1 MSIINKPSNHP
12 LFPNKSKVA
21 VLLVNLGTPDGTDY
35 WSMRKYLKQFL
46 MDKRVVDLFRPLW
59 WFILNGPILTFRP
72 SKSGKAYKKIWDDKN
87 HGSPLRRFT
96 INQTNK
102 LRKSFEGNNDLIID
116 YAMRYGNPSIDKVL
130 DEIIQKGCSKLL
142 LVPLYPQYAASTTAT
157 VKDEVFKWMLKQR
170 WQPDIRTVP
179 PWFDDKGYIKAL
191 ANTVKINIKNRN
203 TLDTL
208 VISFH
213 GIPKRYF
220 MAGDPYHC
228 HCIKTARLLK
238 EELKWPEDKIQVT
251 FQSRFGPEP
260 WLQPYTDKTIIE
272 LAKSG
277 KKRIAVIAPGFIS
290 DCLETLE
297 ELNVEAR
304 ELFIEHGG
312 ESFEYIPCLNDN
324 EFSINFL
331 NNIIKQNLLGWLDQN

>member
-1 MSIINKPSNHP
+1 MSIIKKPSNHP
-12 LFPNKSKVA
+12 VFPDKSKVA
-21 VLLVNLGTPDGTDY
+21 IVLVNLGTPDGTDY

-59 WFILNGPILTFRP
+59 WLILNGPILTFRP
-72 SKSGKAYKKIWDDKN
+72 SKSGKAYKKIWDEQN
-87 HGSPLRRFT
+87 HGSPLRKFT

-102 LRKSFEGNNDLIID
+102 LKNGFKDNKNLIID
-116 YAMRYGNPSIDKVL
+116 YAMRYGNPSIEKVL
-130 DEIIQKGCSKLL
+130 NKIVEKGCSKLL

-170 WQPDIRTVP
+170 WQPDIRTIA
-179 PWFDDKGYIKAL
+179 PWFDDKNYIKAL
-191 ANTVKINIKNRN
+191 ADTVKSNLKNKN
-203 TLDTL
+203 TLDKL
-208 VISFH
+208 IVSFH
-213 GIPKRYF
+213 GIPQRYF
-220 MAGDPYHC
+220 KAGDPYHC

-238 EELKWPEDKIQVT
+238 EELKWPDNKILVT

-272 LAKSG
+272 LAKNG

-312 ESFEYIPCLNDN
+312 KSFQYIPCLNDN
-324 EFSINFL
+324 KFSIKFL
-331 NNIIKQNLLGWLDQN
+331 NNLIKQNLIGW

>member
-1 MSIINKPSNHP
+1 LSIINKPSNHP
-12 LFPNKSKVA
+12 VFPDKSKVA
-21 VLLVNLGTPDGTDY
+21 IILVNLGTPDGTDY

-46 MDKRVVDLFRPLW
+46 MDKRVVDLFRPIW
-59 WFILNGPILTFRP
+59 WLILNGPILTFRP
-72 SKSGKAYKKIWDDKN
+72 SKSGKAYKKIWDEQN
-87 HGSPLRRFT
+87 HGSPLRKFT

-102 LRKSFEGNNDLIID
+102 LKDSFKDNKNLIID
-116 YAMRYGNPSIDKVL
+116 YAMRYGNPSIENVL
-130 DEIIQKGCSKLL
+130 NKIVEKGCSKLL

-170 WQPDIRTVP
+170 WQPDIRTIA
-179 PWFDDKGYIKAL
+179 PWFDDKNYINAL
-191 ANTVKINIKNRN
+191 ADTVNSNLKNKN
-203 TLDTL
+203 TLDKL
-208 VISFH
+208 IVSFH
-213 GIPKRYF
+213 GIPQRYF
-220 MAGDPYHC
+220 KAGDPYHC

-238 EELKWPEDKIQVT
+238 EELKWPDDKILVT

-312 ESFEYIPCLNDN
+312 ESFQYIPCLNDN
-324 EFSINFL
+324 KFSIKFL
-331 NNIIKQNLLGWLDQN
+331 NNLIKQNLQGW

>member
-1 MSIINKPSNHP
+1 MSIIKKPSNHP
-12 LFPNKSKVA
+12 VFPDKSKVA
-21 VLLVNLGTPDGTDY
+21 IVLVNLGTPDGTDY
-35 WSMRKYLKQFL
+35 WSMRKYLNQFL

-59 WFILNGPILTFRP
+59 WLILNGPILMFRP
-72 SKSGKAYKKIWDDKN
+72 SKSGKAYKKIWDEQN
-87 HGSPLRRFT
+87 HGSPLRKFT

-102 LRKSFEGNNDLIID
+102 LKNDFKDSKNLIID
-116 YAMRYGNPSIDKVL
+116 YAMRYGNPSIEKVL
-130 DEIIQKGCSKLL
+130 NKIVEKGCSKLL

-170 WQPDIRTVP
+170 WQPDIRTIA
-179 PWFDDKGYIKAL
+179 PWFDDKNYIKAL
-191 ANTVKINIKNRN
+191 ADTVKSNLKNKN
-203 TLDTL
+203 TLDKL
-208 VISFH
+208 IVSFH
-213 GIPKRYF
+213 GIPQRYF
-220 MAGDPYHC
+220 KAGDPYHC

-238 EELKWPEDKIQVT
+238 EELKWPDNKILVT

-260 WLQPYTDKTIIE
+260 WLQPYTDKTIVE

-312 ESFEYIPCLNDN
+312 ESFQYIPCLNDN
-324 EFSINFL
+324 KFSIKFL
-331 NNIIKQNLLGWLDQN
+331 NNLIKQNLEGW

>member
-12 LFPNKSKVA
+12 VFPDKSKVA
-21 VLLVNLGTPDGTDY
+21 IILVNLGTPDGTDY

-46 MDKRVVDLFRPLW
+46 MDKRVVDLFRPIW
-59 WFILNGPILTFRP
+59 WLILNGPILTFRP
-72 SKSGKAYKKIWDDKN
+72 SKSGKAYKKIWDEQN
-87 HGSPLRRFT
+87 HGSPLRKFT

-102 LRKSFEGNNDLIID
+102 LKDSFKDNKNLIID
-116 YAMRYGNPSIDKVL
+116 YAMRYGNPSIEKVL
-130 DEIIQKGCSKLL
+130 NKIAEKGCSKLL

-170 WQPDIRTVP
+170 WQPDIRTIA
-179 PWFDDKGYIKAL
+179 PWFDDKNYIKAL
-191 ANTVKINIKNRN
+191 ADTVNSNLKNKN
-203 TLDTL
+203 TLDKL
-208 VISFH
+208 IVSFH
-213 GIPKRYF
+213 GIPQRYF
-220 MAGDPYHC
+220 KAGDPYHC

-238 EELKWPEDKIQVT
+238 EELKWPDDKILVT

-312 ESFEYIPCLNDN
+312 ESFQYIPCLNDN
-324 EFSINFL
+324 KFSIKFL
-331 NNIIKQNLLGWLDQN
+331 NNLIKQNLQGW

>member
-12 LFPNKSKVA
+12 VFPDKSKVA
-21 VLLVNLGTPDGTDY
+21 IILVNLGTPDGTDY

-46 MDKRVVDLFRPLW
+46 MDKRVVDLFRPIW
-59 WFILNGPILTFRP
+59 WLILNGPILTFRP
-72 SKSGKAYKKIWDDKN
+72 SKSGKAYKKIWDEQN
-87 HGSPLRRFT
+87 HGSPLRKFT

-102 LRKSFEGNNDLIID
+102 LKDSFQDNKNLIID
-116 YAMRYGNPSIDKVL
+116 YAMRYGNPSIEKVL
-130 DEIIQKGCSKLL
+130 NKIVEKGCSKLL

-170 WQPDIRTVP
+170 WQPDIRTIA
-179 PWFDDKGYIKAL
+179 PWFDDKNYIKAL
-191 ANTVKINIKNRN
+191 ADTVNSNLKNKN
-203 TLDTL
+203 TLDKL
-208 VISFH
+208 IVSFH
-213 GIPKRYF
+213 GIPQRYF
-220 MAGDPYHC
+220 KAGDPYHC

-238 EELKWPEDKIQVT
+238 EELKWPDDKILVT

-312 ESFEYIPCLNDN
+312 ESFQYIPCLNDN
-324 EFSINFL
+324 KFSIKFL
-331 NNIIKQNLLGWLDQN
+331 NNLIKQNLQGW

>member
-12 LFPNKSKVA
+12 VFPDKSKVA
-21 VLLVNLGTPDGTDY
+21 IILVNLGTPDGTDY

-46 MDKRVVDLFRPLW
+46 MDKRVVDLFRPIW
-59 WFILNGPILTFRP
+59 WLILNGPILTFRP
-72 SKSGKAYKKIWDDKN
+72 SKSGKAYKKIWDEQN
-87 HGSPLRRFT
+87 HGSPLRKFT

-102 LRKSFEGNNDLIID
+102 LKDSFKDNKNLIID
-116 YAMRYGNPSIDKVL
+116 YAMRYGNPSIENVL
-130 DEIIQKGCSKLL
+130 NKIVEKGCSKLL

-170 WQPDIRTVP
+170 WQPDIRTIA
-179 PWFDDKGYIKAL
+179 PWFDDKNYIKAL
-191 ANTVKINIKNRN
+191 ADTVNCNLKKKN
-203 TLDTL
+203 TLDKL
-208 VISFH
+208 IVSFH
-213 GIPKRYF
+213 GIPQRYF
-220 MAGDPYHC
+220 KAGDPYHC

-238 EELKWPEDKIQVT
+238 EELKWPDDKILVT

-312 ESFEYIPCLNDN
+312 ESFQYIPCLNDN
-324 EFSINFL
+324 KFSINFL
-331 NNIIKQNLLGWLDQN
+331 NNLIKQNLQGW

>member
-1 MSIINKPSNHP
+1 LSIIKKPSNHP
-12 LFPNKSKVA
+12 VFPDKSKVA
-21 VLLVNLGTPDGTDY
+21 IVLVNLGTPDGTDY

-59 WFILNGPILTFRP
+59 WLILNGPILTFRP
-72 SKSGKAYKKIWDDKN
+72 SKSGKAYKKIWDEQN
-87 HGSPLRRFT
+87 HGSPLRKFT
-96 INQTNK
+96 INQANK
-102 LRKSFEGNNDLIID
+102 LKNSFKDNKNLIID
-116 YAMRYGNPSIDKVL
+116 YAMRYGNPSIEKVL
-130 DEIIQKGCSKLL
+130 NKIVEKGCSKLL

-170 WQPDIRTVP
+170 WQPDIRTVA
-179 PWFDDKGYIKAL
+179 PWFDDKNYIKAL
-191 ANTVKINIKNRN
+191 ADTVKSNLKNKN
-203 TLDTL
+203 TLDKL
-208 VISFH
+208 IVSFH
-213 GIPKRYF
+213 GIPQRYF
-220 MAGDPYHC
+220 RAGDPYHC

-238 EELKWPEDKIQVT
+238 EELKWPDNKILVT

-260 WLQPYTDKTIIE
+260 WLQPYTDKTIVE

-312 ESFEYIPCLNDN
+312 ESFQYIPCLNDN
-324 EFSINFL
+324 KFSIKFL
-331 NNIIKQNLLGWLDQN
+331 NNLIKQNLQGW

>member
-1 MSIINKPSNHP
+1 
-12 LFPNKSKVA
+12 
-21 VLLVNLGTPDGTDY
+21 
-35 WSMRKYLKQFL
+35 
-46 MDKRVVDLFRPLW
+46 
-59 WFILNGPILTFRP
+59 
-72 SKSGKAYKKIWDDKN
+72 
-87 HGSPLRRFT
+87 
-96 INQTNK
+96 
-102 LRKSFEGNNDLIID
+102 
-116 YAMRYGNPSIDKVL
+116 MRYGNPGIDEVLNKVIK
-130 DEIIQKGCSKLL
+130 DGCSKLL
-142 LVPLYPQYAASTTAT
+142 LVPLYPQYSASTTAT

-170 WQPDIRTVP
+170 WQPDIRTIP
-179 PWFDDKGYIKAL
+179 PWFDDQNYIKAL
-191 ANTVKINIKNRN
+191 ANTVKSNIKNRDEI
-203 TLDTL
+203 DTL

-238 EELKWPEDKIQVT
+238 EELEWPDDKILVT

-277 KKRIAVIAPGFIS
+277 KKSIAVIAPGFIS

-297 ELNVEAR
+297 ELNVEGR

-312 ESFEYIPCLNDN
+312 KHFHYIPCLNDN
-324 EFSINFL
+324 KYSINFL
-331 NNIIKQNLLGWLDQN
+331 NTIIKQNLLGW

>member
-12 LFPNKSKVA
+12 VFPDKSKVA
-21 VLLVNLGTPDGTDY
+21 IILVNLGTPDGTDY

-46 MDKRVVDLFRPLW
+46 MDKRVVDLFRPIW
-59 WFILNGPILTFRP
+59 WLILNGPILTFRP
-72 SKSGKAYKKIWDDKN
+72 SKSGKAYKKIWDEQN
-87 HGSPLRRFT
+87 HGSPLRKFT

-102 LRKSFEGNNDLIID
+102 LKDSFKDNKNLIID
-116 YAMRYGNPSIDKVL
+116 YAMRYGNPSIEKVL
-130 DEIIQKGCSKLL
+130 NKIVEKGCSKLL

-170 WQPDIRTVP
+170 WQPDIRTIA
-179 PWFDDKGYIKAL
+179 PWFDDKNYIKAL
-191 ANTVKINIKNRN
+191 ADTVNSNLKNKN
-203 TLDTL
+203 TLDKL
-208 VISFH
+208 IVSFH
-213 GIPKRYF
+213 GIPQRYF
-220 MAGDPYHC
+220 KAGDPYHC

-238 EELKWPEDKIQVT
+238 EELKWPDDKILVT

-312 ESFEYIPCLNDN
+312 ESFQYIPCLNDN
-324 EFSINFL
+324 EFSIKFL
-331 NNIIKQNLLGWLDQN
+331 NNLIKQNLQGW

>member
-12 LFPNKSKVA
+12 VFPDKSKVA
-21 VLLVNLGTPDGTDY
+21 IILVNLGTPDGTDY

-46 MDKRVVDLFRPLW
+46 MDKRVVDLFRPIW
-59 WFILNGPILTFRP
+59 WLILNGPILTFRP
-72 SKSGKAYKKIWDDKN
+72 SKSGKAYKKIWDEQN
-87 HGSPLRRFT
+87 HGSPLRKFT

-102 LRKSFEGNNDLIID
+102 LKDSFQDNKNLIID
-116 YAMRYGNPSIDKVL
+116 YAMRYGNPSIEKVL
-130 DEIIQKGCSKLL
+130 NKIAEKGCSKLL

-170 WQPDIRTVP
+170 WQPDIRTIA
-179 PWFDDKGYIKAL
+179 PWFDDKNYIKAL
-191 ANTVKINIKNRN
+191 ADTVNSNLKNKN
-203 TLDTL
+203 TLDKL
-208 VISFH
+208 IISFH
-213 GIPKRYF
+213 GIPQRYF
-220 MAGDPYHC
+220 KAGDPYHC

-238 EELKWPEDKIQVT
+238 EELKWPDDKILVT

-312 ESFEYIPCLNDN
+312 ESFQYIPCLNDN
-324 EFSINFL
+324 KFSIKFL
-331 NNIIKQNLLGWLDQN
+331 NNLIKQNLQGW

>member
-1 MSIINKPSNHP
+1 MSIINKPSNP
-12 LFPNKSKVA
+12 PVFPDKSKVA
-21 VLLVNLGTPDGTDY
+21 IILVNLGTPDGTDY

-46 MDKRVVDLFRPLW
+46 MDKRVVDLFRPIW
-59 WFILNGPILTFRP
+59 WLILNGPILTFRP
-72 SKSGKAYKKIWDDKN
+72 SKSGKAYKKIWDEQN
-87 HGSPLRRFT
+87 HGSPLRKFT

-102 LRKSFEGNNDLIID
+102 LKDNFKDNKNLIID
-116 YAMRYGNPSIDKVL
+116 YAMRYGNPSIEKVL
-130 DEIIQKGCSKLL
+130 NKIVEKGCSKLL

-170 WQPDIRTVP
+170 WQPDIRTIA
-179 PWFDDKGYIKAL
+179 PWFDDKNYIKAL
-191 ANTVKINIKNRN
+191 ADTVNSNLKNKN
-203 TLDTL
+203 TLDKL
-208 VISFH
+208 IISFH
-213 GIPKRYF
+213 GIPQRYF
-220 MAGDPYHC
+220 KAGDPYHC

-238 EELKWPEDKIQVT
+238 EELKWPDDKILVT

-297 ELNVEAR
+297 ELNVEAK

-312 ESFEYIPCLNDN
+312 ESFQYIPCLNDN
-324 EFSINFL
+324 EFSIKFL
-331 NNIIKQNLLGWLDQN
+331 NNLIKQNLQGW

>member
-12 LFPNKSKVA
+12 VFPDKSKVA
-21 VLLVNLGTPDGTDY
+21 IILVNLGTPDGTDY

-46 MDKRVVDLFRPLW
+46 MDKRVVDLFRPIW
-59 WFILNGPILTFRP
+59 WLILNGPILTFRP
-72 SKSGKAYKKIWDDKN
+72 SKSGKAYKKIWDEQN
-87 HGSPLRRFT
+87 HGSPLRKFT

-102 LRKSFEGNNDLIID
+102 LKDSFKDNKNLIID
-116 YAMRYGNPSIDKVL
+116 YAMRYGNPSIEKVL
-130 DEIIQKGCSKLL
+130 NKIVEKGCSKLL

-170 WQPDIRTVP
+170 WQPDIRTIA
-179 PWFDDKGYIKAL
+179 PWFDDKNYIKAL
-191 ANTVKINIKNRN
+191 ADTVNSNLKNKN
-203 TLDTL
+203 TLDKL
-208 VISFH
+208 IVSFH
-213 GIPKRYF
+213 GIPQRYF
-220 MAGDPYHC
+220 KAGDPYHC

-238 EELKWPEDKIQVT
+238 EELKWPDDKILVT

-297 ELNVEAR
+297 ELNVEAK

-312 ESFEYIPCLNDN
+312 ESFQYIPCLNDN
-324 EFSINFL
+324 KFSIKFL
-331 NNIIKQNLLGWLDQN
+331 NNIIKQNLQGW

>member
-1 MSIINKPSNHP
+1 LSIINKPSNHP
-12 LFPNKSKVA
+12 VFPDKSKVA
-21 VLLVNLGTPDGTDY
+21 IILVNLGTPDGTDY

-46 MDKRVVDLFRPLW
+46 MDKRVVDLFRPIW
-59 WFILNGPILTFRP
+59 WLILNGPILTFRP
-72 SKSGKAYKKIWDDKN
+72 SKSGKAYKKIWDEQN
-87 HGSPLRRFT
+87 HGSPLRKFT

-102 LRKSFEGNNDLIID
+102 LKDSFKDNKNLIID
-116 YAMRYGNPSIDKVL
+116 YAMRYGNPSIEKVL
-130 DEIIQKGCSKLL
+130 NKIVEKGCSKLL

-170 WQPDIRTVP
+170 WQPDIRTIA
-179 PWFDDKGYIKAL
+179 PWFDDKNYIKAL
-191 ANTVKINIKNRN
+191 ADTVNSNLKNKN
-203 TLDTL
+203 TLDKL
-208 VISFH
+208 IVSFH
-213 GIPKRYF
+213 GIPQRYF
-220 MAGDPYHC
+220 KAGDPYHC

-238 EELKWPEDKIQVT
+238 EELKWPDDKILVT

-312 ESFEYIPCLNDN
+312 ESFQYIPCLNDN
-324 EFSINFL
+324 KFSEEE
-331 NNIIKQNLLGWLDQN
+331 

>member
-12 LFPNKSKVA
+12 VFPDKSKVA
-21 VLLVNLGTPDGTDY
+21 IILVNLGTPDGTDY

-46 MDKRVVDLFRPLW
+46 MDKRVVDLFRPIW
-59 WFILNGPILTFRP
+59 WLILNGPILTFRP
-72 SKSGKAYKKIWDDKN
+72 SKSGKAYKKIWDEQN
-87 HGSPLRRFT
+87 HGSPLRKFT
-96 INQTNK
+96 INQTNQLK
-102 LRKSFEGNNDLIID
+102 DSFKDNKNLIID
-116 YAMRYGNPSIDKVL
+116 YAMRYGNPSIEKVL
-130 DEIIQKGCSKLL
+130 NKIVEKGCSKLL

-170 WQPDIRTVP
+170 WQPDIRTIA
-179 PWFDDKGYIKAL
+179 PWFDDKNYIKAL
-191 ANTVKINIKNRN
+191 ADTVNSNLKNKN
-203 TLDTL
+203 TLDKL
-208 VISFH
+208 IVSFH
-213 GIPKRYF
+213 GIPQRYF
-220 MAGDPYHC
+220 KAGDPYHC
-228 HCIKTARLLK
+228 HCIKTARLLM
-238 EELKWPEDKIQVT
+238 EELKWPDNKILVT

-312 ESFEYIPCLNDN
+312 ESFQYIPCLNDN
-324 EFSINFL
+324 KFSIKFL
-331 NNIIKQNLLGWLDQN
+331 NNLIKQNLQGW

>member
-1 MSIINKPSNHP
+1 MSIIKKPSNHP
-12 LFPNKSKVA
+12 IFPDKSKVA
-21 VLLVNLGTPDGTDY
+21 IVLVNLGTPDGTDY

-59 WFILNGPILTFRP
+59 WLILNGPILTFRP
-72 SKSGKAYKKIWDDKN
+72 SKSGKAYKKIWDEQN
-87 HGSPLRRFT
+87 HGSPLRKFT

-102 LRKSFEGNNDLIID
+102 LKNSFKDNKNLIID
-116 YAMRYGNPSIDKVL
+116 YAMRYGNPSIENVL
-130 DEIIQKGCSKLL
+130 NKIVEKGCSKLL

-170 WQPDIRTVP
+170 WQPDIRTVA
-179 PWFDDKGYIKAL
+179 PWFDDKDYIKAL
-191 ANTVKINIKNRN
+191 ADTVKSNLKNKK
-203 TLDTL
+203 TLDKL
-208 VISFH
+208 IVSFH
-213 GIPKRYF
+213 GIPQRYF
-220 MAGDPYHC
+220 KAGDPYHC

-238 EELKWPEDKIQVT
+238 EELKWPDNKILVT

-260 WLQPYTDKTIIE
+260 WLQPYTDKTIVE

-312 ESFEYIPCLNDN
+312 ESFQYIPCLNDN
-324 EFSINFL
+324 KFSIKFL
-331 NNIIKQNLLGWLDQN
+331 NNLIKQNLEGW

>member
-1 MSIINKPSNHP
+1 
-12 LFPNKSKVA
+12 
-21 VLLVNLGTPDGTDY
+21 
-35 WSMRKYLKQFL
+35 
-46 MDKRVVDLFRPLW
+46 MDKRVVDLFRPIW
-59 WFILNGPILTFRP
+59 WLILNGPILTFRP
-72 SKSGKAYKKIWDDKN
+72 SKSGKAYKKIWDEQN
-87 HGSPLRRFT
+87 HGSPLRKFT

-102 LRKSFEGNNDLIID
+102 LKDSFKDNKNLIID
-116 YAMRYGNPSIDKVL
+116 YAMRYGNPSIEKVL
-130 DEIIQKGCSKLL
+130 NKIVEKGCSKLL

-170 WQPDIRTVP
+170 WQPDIRTIA
-179 PWFDDKGYIKAL
+179 PWFDDKNYIKAL
-191 ANTVKINIKNRN
+191 ADTVNSNLKNKN
-203 TLDTL
+203 TLDKL
-208 VISFH
+208 IVSFH
-213 GIPKRYF
+213 GIPQRYF
-220 MAGDPYHC
+220 KAGDPYHC

-238 EELKWPEDKIQVT
+238 EELKWPDDKILVT

-312 ESFEYIPCLNDN
+312 ESFQYIPCLNDN
-324 EFSINFL
+324 KFSIKFL
-331 NNIIKQNLLGWLDQN
+331 NNLIKQNLQGW

>member
-1 MSIINKPSNHP
+1 MSIIKKPSNHP
-12 LFPNKSKVA
+12 VFPDKSKVA
-21 VLLVNLGTPDGTDY
+21 IVLVNLGTPDGTDY

-59 WFILNGPILTFRP
+59 WLILNGPILTFRP
-72 SKSGKAYKKIWDDKN
+72 SKSGKAYKKIWDEQN
-87 HGSPLRRFT
+87 HGSPLRKFT

-102 LRKSFEGNNDLIID
+102 LKNSFKDNKNLIID
-116 YAMRYGNPSIDKVL
+116 YAMRYGNPSIEKVL
-130 DEIIQKGCSKLL
+130 NKIDEKGCSKLL

-170 WQPDIRTVP
+170 WQPDIRTIA
-179 PWFDDKGYIKAL
+179 PWFDDKNYIKAL
-191 ANTVKINIKNRN
+191 AGTVKSNLKNKN
-203 TLDTL
+203 TLDKL
-208 VISFH
+208 IVSFH
-213 GIPKRYF
+213 GIPQRYF
-220 MAGDPYHC
+220 KAGDPYHC

-238 EELKWPEDKIQVT
+238 EELKWPDNKILVT

-260 WLQPYTDKTIIE
+260 WLQPYTDKTIVE

-304 ELFIEHGG
+304 EIFIEHGG
-312 ESFEYIPCLNDN
+312 ESFQYIPCLNDN
-324 EFSINFL
+324 KFSIKFL
-331 NNIIKQNLLGWLDQN
+331 NNLIKQNLEGW

>member
-12 LFPNKSKVA
+12 VFPDKSKVA
-21 VLLVNLGTPDGTDY
+21 IILVNLGTPDGTDY

-46 MDKRVVDLFRPLW
+46 MDKRVVDLFRPIW
-59 WFILNGPILTFRP
+59 WLILNGPILTFRP
-72 SKSGKAYKKIWDDKN
+72 SKSGKAYKKIWDEQN
-87 HGSPLRRFT
+87 HGSPLRKFT

-102 LRKSFEGNNDLIID
+102 LKDSFKDNKNLIID
-116 YAMRYGNPSIDKVL
+116 YAMRYGNPSIENVL
-130 DEIIQKGCSKLL
+130 NKIVEKGCSKLL

-170 WQPDIRTVP
+170 WQPDIRTIA
-179 PWFDDKGYIKAL
+179 PWFDDKNYIKAL
-191 ANTVKINIKNRN
+191 ADTVNSNLKNKN
-203 TLDTL
+203 TLDKL
-208 VISFH
+208 IVSFH
-213 GIPKRYF
+213 GIPQRYF
-220 MAGDPYHC
+220 KAGDPYHC

-238 EELKWPEDKIQVT
+238 EELKWPDDKILVT

-312 ESFEYIPCLNDN
+312 ESFQYIPCLNDN
-324 EFSINFL
+324 KFSIKFL
-331 NNIIKQNLLGWLDQN
+331 NNLIKQNLQGW

>member
-1 MSIINKPSNHP
+1 MTIIKKPNDHPVFPDKNKIG
-12 LFPNKSKVA
+12 

-35 WSMRKYLKQFL
+35 WSMRRYLKQFL

-59 WFILNGPILTFRP
+59 WLILNGPILTFRP
-72 SKSGKAYKKIWDDKN
+72 SKSGKAYKKIWDEKN
-87 HGSPLRRFT
+87 HGSPLRGFT
-96 INQTNK
+96 IKQTNK
-102 LRKSFEGNNDLIID
+102 IQNSFKNNPNIFID
-116 YAMRYGNPSIDKVL
+116 YAMRYGNPGIDKIL
-130 DEIIQKGCSKLL
+130 NKMTKNGCSKIL

-157 VKDEVFKWMLKQR
+157 VKDEVFKWLLKQR

-179 PWFDDKGYIKAL
+179 PWFDNKNYIKAL
-191 ANTVKINIKNRN
+191 ALTVKKHLKDRDKIDK
-203 TLDTL
+203 L

-238 EELKWPEDKIQVT
+238 EELKWPQNKVLVT

-260 WLQPYTDKTIIE
+260 WLQPYTDETIIE
-272 LAKSG
+272 LAKQGS
-277 KKRIAVIAPGFIS
+277 KNIALIAPGFIS

-304 ELFIEHGG
+304 ELFFENGG
-312 ESFEYIPCLNDN
+312 KTFQYIPCLNDN
-324 EFSINFL
+324 EYSIKFL
-331 NNIIKQNLLGWLDQN
+331 NEIVKQNLLGWNN

>member
-12 LFPNKSKVA
+12 VFPDKSKVA
-21 VLLVNLGTPDGTDY
+21 IILVNLGTPDGTDY

-46 MDKRVVDLFRPLW
+46 MDKRVVDLFRPIW
-59 WFILNGPILTFRP
+59 WLILNGPILTFRP
-72 SKSGKAYKKIWDDKN
+72 SKSGKAYKKIWDEQN
-87 HGSPLRRFT
+87 HGSPLRKFT

-102 LRKSFEGNNDLIID
+102 LKDSFKDNKNLIID
-116 YAMRYGNPSIDKVL
+116 YAMRYGNPSIEKVL
-130 DEIIQKGCSKLL
+130 NKIVEKGCSKLL

-170 WQPDIRTVP
+170 WQPDIRTIA
-179 PWFDDKGYIKAL
+179 PWFDDKNYIKAL
-191 ANTVKINIKNRN
+191 ADTVNSNLKNKN
-203 TLDTL
+203 TLDKL
-208 VISFH
+208 IVSFH
-213 GIPKRYF
+213 GIPQRYF
-220 MAGDPYHC
+220 KAGDPYHC

-238 EELKWPEDKIQVT
+238 EELKWPDDKILVT

-312 ESFEYIPCLNDN
+312 ESFQYIPCLNDN
-324 EFSINFL
+324 KFAIKFL
-331 NNIIKQNLLGWLDQN
+331 NNLIKQNLQGW

>member
-1 MSIINKPSNHP
+1 MSIIKKPSNHP
-12 LFPNKSKVA
+12 IFPDKSKVA
-21 VLLVNLGTPDGTDY
+21 IVLVNLGTPDGTDY

-59 WFILNGPILTFRP
+59 WLILNGPILTFRP
-72 SKSGKAYKKIWDDKN
+72 SKSGKAYKKIWDEQN
-87 HGSPLRRFT
+87 HGSPLRKFT

-102 LRKSFEGNNDLIID
+102 LKNSFKDNKNLIID
-116 YAMRYGNPSIDKVL
+116 YAMRYGNPSIEKVL
-130 DEIIQKGCSKLL
+130 NKIVEKGCSKLL

-170 WQPDIRTVP
+170 WQPDIRTIA
-179 PWFDDKGYIKAL
+179 PWFDDKNYIKAL
-191 ANTVKINIKNRN
+191 AGTVKSNLKNKN
-203 TLDTL
+203 TLDKL
-208 VISFH
+208 IVSFH
-213 GIPKRYF
+213 GIPQRYF
-220 MAGDPYHC
+220 KAGDPYHC

-238 EELKWPEDKIQVT
+238 EELKWPDNKILVT

-260 WLQPYTDKTIIE
+260 WLQPYTDKTIVE

-312 ESFEYIPCLNDN
+312 ESFQYIPCLNDN
-324 EFSINFL
+324 KFSIKFL
-331 NNIIKQNLLGWLDQN
+331 NNLIKQNLEGW

>member
-1 MSIINKPSNHP
+1 MSIIKKPSNHP
-12 LFPNKSKVA
+12 VFPDKSKVA
-21 VLLVNLGTPDGTDY
+21 IILVNLGTPDGTDY

-46 MDKRVVDLFRPLW
+46 MDKRVVDLFRPIW
-59 WFILNGPILTFRP
+59 WLILNGPILTFRP
-72 SKSGKAYKKIWDDKN
+72 SKSGKAYKKIWDEQN
-87 HGSPLRRFT
+87 HGSPLRKFT

-102 LRKSFEGNNDLIID
+102 LKDSFKDNKNLIID
-116 YAMRYGNPSIDKVL
+116 YAMRYGNPSIEKVL
-130 DEIIQKGCSKLL
+130 NKIVEKGCSKLL

-170 WQPDIRTVP
+170 WQPDIRTIA
-179 PWFDDKGYIKAL
+179 PWFDDKNYIKAL
-191 ANTVKINIKNRN
+191 ADTVNSNLKNKN
-203 TLDTL
+203 TLDKL
-208 VISFH
+208 IVSFH
-213 GIPKRYF
+213 GIPQRYF
-220 MAGDPYHC
+220 KAGDPYHC

-238 EELKWPEDKIQVT
+238 EELKWPDDKILVT

-297 ELNVEAR
+297 ELNVEAK

-312 ESFEYIPCLNDN
+312 ESFQYIPCLNDN
-324 EFSINFL
+324 KFSIKFL
-331 NNIIKQNLLGWLDQN
+331 NNLIKQNLQGW

>member
-1 MSIINKPSNHP
+1 MSIIHKPSNHP
-12 LFPNKSKVA
+12 VFPDKSKVA
-21 VLLVNLGTPDGTDY
+21 IILVNLGTPDGTDY

-46 MDKRVVDLFRPLW
+46 MDKRVVDLFRPIW
-59 WFILNGPILTFRP
+59 WLILNGPILTFRP
-72 SKSGKAYKKIWDDKN
+72 SKSGKAYKKIWDEQN
-87 HGSPLRRFT
+87 HGSPLRKFT

-102 LRKSFEGNNDLIID
+102 LKDSFKDNKNLIID
-116 YAMRYGNPSIDKVL
+116 YAMRYGNPSIEKVL
-130 DEIIQKGCSKLL
+130 NKIVEKGCSKLL

-170 WQPDIRTVP
+170 WQPDIRTIA
-179 PWFDDKGYIKAL
+179 PWFDDKNYIKAL
-191 ANTVKINIKNRN
+191 ADTVNSNLKNKN
-203 TLDTL
+203 TLDKL
-208 VISFH
+208 IVSFH
-213 GIPKRYF
+213 GIPQRYF
-220 MAGDPYHC
+220 KAGDPYHC

-238 EELKWPEDKIQVT
+238 EELKWPDDKILVT

-272 LAKSG
+272 IAKSG

-312 ESFEYIPCLNDN
+312 ENFQYIPCLNDN
-324 EFSINFL
+324 KFSIKFL
-331 NNIIKQNLLGWLDQN
+331 NNLIKQNLQGW

>member
-12 LFPNKSKVA
+12 VFPDKSKVA
-21 VLLVNLGTPDGTDY
+21 IILVNLGTPDGTDY

-46 MDKRVVDLFRPLW
+46 MDKRVVDLFRPIW
-59 WFILNGPILTFRP
+59 WLILNGPILTFRP
-72 SKSGKAYKKIWDDKN
+72 SKSGKAYKKIWDEQN
-87 HGSPLRRFT
+87 HGSPLRKFT

-102 LRKSFEGNNDLIID
+102 LKDSFKDNKNLIID
-116 YAMRYGNPSIDKVL
+116 YAMRYGNPSIEKVL
-130 DEIIQKGCSKLL
+130 NKIVEKGCSKLL
-142 LVPLYPQYAASTTAT
+142 LIPLYPQYAASTTAT

-170 WQPDIRTVP
+170 WQPDIRTIA
-179 PWFDDKGYIKAL
+179 PWFDDKNYIKAL
-191 ANTVKINIKNRN
+191 ADTVNSNLKNKN
-203 TLDTL
+203 TLDKL
-208 VISFH
+208 IVSFH
-213 GIPKRYF
+213 GIPQRYF
-220 MAGDPYHC
+220 KAGDPYHC

-238 EELKWPEDKIQVT
+238 EELKWPDDKILVT

-312 ESFEYIPCLNDN
+312 ESFQYIPCLNDN
-324 EFSINFL
+324 KFSIKFL
-331 NNIIKQNLLGWLDQN
+331 NNLIKQNLQGW

>member
-1 MSIINKPSNHP
+1 LSIIKKPINHP
-12 LFPNKSKVA
+12 IFPQKSKVA
-21 VLLVNLGTPDGTDY
+21 IVLVNLGTPDGTDY

-59 WFILNGPILTFRP
+59 WLILNGPILTFRP
-72 SKSGKAYKKIWDDKN
+72 SKSGKAYKKIWDEKN
-87 HGSPLRRFT
+87 HGSPLRKFT

-102 LRKSFEGNNDLIID
+102 IKDSFKDNDNLIID
-116 YAMRYGNPSIDKVL
+116 YAMRYGNPGIDEVLNKVIK
-130 DEIIQKGCSKLL
+130 DGCSKLL
-142 LVPLYPQYAASTTAT
+142 LVPLYPQYSASTTAT

-170 WQPDIRTVP
+170 WQPDIRTIP
-179 PWFDDKGYIKAL
+179 PWFDDQNYIKAL
-191 ANTVKINIKNRN
+191 ANTVKSNIKNRHEI
-203 TLDTL
+203 DTL

-238 EELKWPEDKIQVT
+238 EELEWPDDKILVT

-277 KKRIAVIAPGFIS
+277 KKSIAVIAPGFIS

-297 ELNVEAR
+297 ELNVEGR
-304 ELFIEHGG
+304 ELFIDHGG
-312 ESFEYIPCLNDN
+312 ENFHYIPCLNDN
-324 EFSINFL
+324 KYSINFL
-331 NNIIKQNLLGWLDQN
+331 NTIIKQNLLGW

>member
-12 LFPNKSKVA
+12 VFPDKSKVA
-21 VLLVNLGTPDGTDY
+21 IILVNLGTPDGTDY

-46 MDKRVVDLFRPLW
+46 MDKRVVDLFRPIW
-59 WFILNGPILTFRP
+59 WLILNGPILTFRP
-72 SKSGKAYKKIWDDKN
+72 SKSGKAYKKIWDEQN
-87 HGSPLRRFT
+87 HGSPLRKFT

-102 LRKSFEGNNDLIID
+102 LKDSFKNNKNLIID
-116 YAMRYGNPSIDKVL
+116 YAMRYGNPSIENVL
-130 DEIIQKGCSKLL
+130 NKIVEKGCSKLL

-170 WQPDIRTVP
+170 WQPDIRTIA
-179 PWFDDKGYIKAL
+179 PWFDDKNYIKAL
-191 ANTVKINIKNRN
+191 ADTVNCNLKKKN
-203 TLDTL
+203 TLDKL
-208 VISFH
+208 IVSFH
-213 GIPKRYF
+213 GIPQRYF
-220 MAGDPYHC
+220 KAGDPYHC

-238 EELKWPEDKIQVT
+238 EELKWPDDKILVT

-297 ELNVEAR
+297 ELNVEAKD
-304 ELFIEHGG
+304 LFIEHGG
-312 ESFEYIPCLNDN
+312 ESFQYIPCLNDN
-324 EFSINFL
+324 EFSIKFL
-331 NNIIKQNLLGWLDQN
+331 NNLIKQNLQGW